1 MRTANLLLV
10 DDDDLDV
17 EALERAIREARIAN
31 PIFRASDGEEALQ
44 MLNGEAGV
52 THVRSPVLVFLDL
65 NMPRMT
71 GLEFLQAIRAHP
83 NDEIRRTVAFV
94 LTTSDAEA
102 DRLAAYD
109 AHVAGYIVK
118 TNAGESFLD
127 LSELIKSYWKLVEL
141 P

>member
-1 MRTANLLLV
+1 MKTANILLV

-17 EALERAIREARIAN
+17 EALERAIRAARVAN
-31 PIFRASDGEEALQ
+31 PIFRASDGEEALC
-44 MLNGEAGV
+44 MLNGEEGV
-52 THVRSPVLVFLDL
+52 THVQPPVLVLLDL

-71 GLEFLQAIRAHP
+71 GLELLSAIRAHP

-94 LTTSDAEA
+94 LTTSDDES

-109 AHVAGYIVK
+109 SHVAGYIVK

-127 LSELIKSYWKLVEL
+127 ISSLIEAYWKLVEL